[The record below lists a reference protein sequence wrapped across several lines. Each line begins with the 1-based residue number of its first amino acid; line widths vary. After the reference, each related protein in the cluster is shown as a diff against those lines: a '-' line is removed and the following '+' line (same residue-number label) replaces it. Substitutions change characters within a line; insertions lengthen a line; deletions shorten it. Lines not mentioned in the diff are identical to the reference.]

1 MRLVDFF
8 CGLFL
13 YVFQNPKDLKKKP
26 VLSKLPEITVYIA
39 SLGYPTSK
47 DSLLKMRLGVFLHM
61 LFLEN
66 EAKIKENN
74 YRMMFFMSKQVS
86 VPKISLILQ
95 EVKVSPK
102 SDICPFCMKAFKSQC
117 KLTKCPC
124 YSFPFYL
131 ILEVVARLYNLK
143 LYLDCNSIGK
153 YNLMIQVD
161 KC

>member
-1 MRLVDFF
+1 
-8 CGLFL
+8 
-13 YVFQNPKDLKKKP
+13 
-26 VLSKLPEITVYIA
+26 
-39 SLGYPTSK
+39 
-47 DSLLKMRLGVFLHM
+47 
-61 LFLEN
+61 
-66 EAKIKENN
+66 
-74 YRMMFFMSKQVS
+74 MSKQVS

-95 EVKVSPK
+95 VKVSPK
-102 SDICPFCMKAFKSQC
+102 SDICPFCMKAVKSQC

-161 KC
+161 KCWEKKIPILHNVQFKKISIFPHSRDWNFLGVGDSVKPKNLKKFMKFNWNFQSSQGVGNVWIFSGTTQFIFFIRN

>member
-1 MRLVDFF
+1 
-8 CGLFL
+8 
-13 YVFQNPKDLKKKP
+13 
-26 VLSKLPEITVYIA
+26 
-39 SLGYPTSK
+39 
-47 DSLLKMRLGVFLHM
+47 
-61 LFLEN
+61 
-66 EAKIKENN
+66 
-74 YRMMFFMSKQVS
+74 MFFMSKQVS

-102 SDICPFCMKAFKSQC
+102 SDIYPFCMKAFKSQC

-161 KC
+161 KCWEKKNPHSSQCAVQENIYIFPHSRDWNFLGVRDSVKPKNLKKFMKFSQGVGNVRIFSGATQFIFFIRN

>member
-1 MRLVDFF
+1 M
-8 CGLFL
+8 
-13 YVFQNPKDLKKKP
+13 
-26 VLSKLPEITVYIA
+26 LSKLPEITVYIA

-66 EAKIKENN
+66 EAKIKKNN

-86 VPKISLILQ
+86 MPKISLILQ

-102 SDICPFCMKAFKSQC
+102 SDTCICSFCMKAFKSQC

-143 LYLDCNSIGK
+143 LSLDCNSIGK